1 MNSFEHEIFV
11 SESAYLYLIKHKYY
25 KKKKSEL
32 ISFLKDK
39 CDIISSYLS
48 LKKGMSVMLVEREDN
63 VYFVYN
69 QCLDT
74 SLKNIPDNKYLH
86 NSSSLGRDRNIF
98 KPKRNVKVYLNSYVS
113 WFRLTSENIEN
124 LVDKEYM
131 FCKWK

>member
-1 MNSFEHEIFV
+1 MNNFEHEIFV
-11 SESAYLYLIKHKYY
+11 SESAYLYLIKNKCY

-48 LKKGMSVMLVEREDN
+48 LEKGMSVMLVEREDN

-113 WFRLTSENIEN
+113 WFRLTSESIEN
-124 LVDKEYM
+124 LVEKEYM

>member
-1 MNSFEHEIFV
+1 LSSFNHEIFI
-11 SESAYLYLIKHKYY
+11 SESAYLYLVRMKNY

-32 ISFLKDK
+32 YNYLKEK
-39 CDIISSYLS
+39 CDDISSYIN

-69 QCLDT
+69 QCLD
-74 SLKNIPDNKYLH
+74 SSFKNVPNNKYL
-86 NSSSLGRDRNIF
+86 NSCISLGRDRNIF

-113 WFRLTSENIEN
+113 WYRLTIESIEC
-124 LVDKEYM
+124 LVDKNYM